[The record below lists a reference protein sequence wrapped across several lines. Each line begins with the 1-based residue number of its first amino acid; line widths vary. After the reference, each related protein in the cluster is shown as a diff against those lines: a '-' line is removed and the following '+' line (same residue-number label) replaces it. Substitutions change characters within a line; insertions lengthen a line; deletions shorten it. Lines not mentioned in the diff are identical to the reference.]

1 MANNLA
7 EKTLR
12 TFLMLVVSLIFLD
25 VLYRILAMSKLT
37 LTHLGSGNFKASPTE
52 ETVFEYTKT
61 EPFTIT
67 GYINLKNMAEGD
79 ITIIRE
85 YIKLAIDDEYTLYAE
100 EEYRGKQKE
109 PIINIEK
116 LPAMKG
122 VKITIQQTA
131 GEMKYYPWEFYSGV
145 VG

>member
-7 EKTLR
+7 KEVLLTSLI
-12 TFLMLVVSLIFLD
+12 LVVVLILLD
-25 VLYRILAMSKLT
+25 ILYRILAMGKLT

-67 GYINLKNMAEGD
+67 GYINLKNMTEND

-85 YIKLAIDDEYTLYAE
+85 YIKLDIDDEYTLYAE
-100 EEYRGKQKE
+100 EEYREKQKE
-109 PIINIEK
+109 PMINIEK

-122 VKITIQQTA
+122 VKITIQQTG
-131 GEMKYYPWEFYSGV
+131 GELKYYPWEFYSAIA
-145 VG
+145 